1 MTWQP
6 TLEDSPTCDSAT
18 DLTFLS
24 HGLRG
29 PALLPSARAC
39 QTVLRQSLQE
49 VQTIQSCATRSIEH
63 YNIPKTNLPMDEQQ
77 LEPFEDVLSN

>member
-1 MTWQP
+1 MWSLHVRKKHTNNRNKLRITMTWQP

-24 HGLRG
+24 HGLHG

-39 QTVLRQSLQE
+39 QTFVEAKPLRGPNHSVL
-49 VQTIQSCATRSIEH
+49 C
-63 YNIPKTNLPMDEQQ
+63 N
-77 LEPFEDVLSN
+77 